1 MSRLIAFGFFP
12 QPVAPVW
19 AGSSLETSHL
29 WEIISRNLHSG
40 STYRIWEFRFSKD
53 SPGLKKS
60 KLHGNCLR
68 SNSLNNSLLSY
79 TNLSFFSPLYAFN
92 KEISKILSLIQF
104 LDSSWPPMPNQKE
117 SSKHQWLGF
126 LWARDVQFLTVL
138 INESNQNE

>member
-1 MSRLIAFGFFP
+1 VSRLIAFGFFP

-79 TNLSFFSPLYAFN
+79 TNLSFFSPSTRRFQRFFL
-92 KEISKILSLIQF
+92 LSNFWIPVDLLCLTKRNHRSTNGWDF
-104 LDSSWPPMPNQKE
+104 CE
-117 SSKHQWLGF
+117 LGMF
-126 LWARDVQFLTVL
+126 SF
-138 INESNQNE
+138 